1 MNEQNLME
9 VYRYM
14 QSRGLSDTAIYAMLG
29 NIAVESAYSFD
40 PSIEQQGERKDP
52 AYGLFQFDPRGG
64 LYKPYMDYVK
74 QTEDQDPAS
83 VKHQLDFM
91 IDSVQG
97 TYKPGAEYMGFG
109 NVKKVNEAFQGD
121 DVEAATKLFSD
132 KILRPGK
139 PHLNRRIASA
149 NTARDL
155 ISANLASGVGEVI
168 AMEDPSQTA
177 EEAGQRGSFLEGLRG
192 LYQLYKRDF
201 GSEAEPVAQQAM
213 PTDEEIVN
221 VLEEQNNFEPVSKD
235 ELLRGEEE
243 LMGYKGFM

>member
-1 MNEQNLME
+1 MNEQNLMA

-14 QSRGLSDTAIYAMLG
+14 QERGLSDTAIYAMLG

-64 LYKPYMDYVK
+64 LYQPYMDYVK
-74 QTEDQDPAS
+74 TTEDQDPAS
-83 VKHQLDFM
+83 IKNQLDFM
-91 IDSVQG
+91 IDSVTG
-97 TYKPGAEYMGFG
+97 DYKPGAEYTGFG

-121 DVEAATKLFSD
+121 DVEEATKLFSE

-139 PHLNRRIASA
+139 PHLDRRIASA

-155 ISANLASGVGEVI
+155 ISANLASGVGEII
-168 AMEDPSQTA
+168 AFEDPSQTA

-192 LYQLYKRDF
+192 LYQLFR
-201 GSEAEPVAQQAM
+201 GNEEAPEPVTQEM

-221 VLEEQNNFEPVSKD
+221 VLEEQNNFEPTITEAD
-235 ELLRGEEE
+235 ELQARPVYLRS
-243 LMGYKGFM
+243 LFQ